1 LALHAALV
9 QTSLAMTPELWMAI
23 LEWVEAR
30 SLVTSVVVS
39 PAWRT
44 AIVGTGGVV
53 ATRAHMQRD
62 SCTTLARW
70 RSSNSPLSELRQLE
84 MVQEHFRRI
93 AGVYFLGANTI
104 LEISPEGYFVNY
116 GPEHRFEGRATVAAV
131 VSVPSSFTNYVD
143 NVVYLLDRWYTE
155 CRWHGRL
162 CSADELPWV
171 DENFRCFSASGLKM
185 SEKPGQACL
194 LLETKPDP
202 CEDIGW
208 DISGGEGP
216 DTGRHLPES
225 HQNVLRPLGRL
236 AMPWP
241 LACSLDDL
249 VPQVVGLQLVG
260 TPDAGPVEFI

>member
-1 LALHAALV
+1 LATAVA
-9 QTSLAMTPELWMAI
+9 
-23 LEWVEAR
+23 
-30 SLVTSVVVS
+30 VS
-39 PAWRT
+39 SDWRT
-44 AIVGTGGVV
+44 AIVRTGGV
-53 ATRAHMQRD
+53 AAARAHMQCN
-62 SCTTLARW
+62 STATLARW
-70 RSSNSPLSELRQLE
+70 RRPSSSNSLLSELRQLE

-104 LEISPEGYFVNY
+104 LEISPEGFFVNF

-131 VSVPSSFTNYVD
+131 VSVPPSLTNYVD

-171 DENFRCFSASGLKM
+171 DADFRCFSASGLRM

-202 CEDIGW
+202 CEACGC

-216 DTGRHLPES
+216 ATARHVHES
-225 HQNVLRPLGRL
+225 SFQNTLRPLGRL

-241 LACSLDDL
+241 LACAMDDL
-249 VPQVVGLQLVG
+249 VPPCPGGTQLLG
-260 TPDAGPVEFI
+260 TSDTDLLEFV